1 MKKWKYLKYF
11 SGLYWNFTFLRPL
24 LAGIYD
30 TIFPSAMKF
39 SGLGLTT
46 RHELPWNDDYEWSV
60 FRKASIDMKKCFDF
74 NDPGITMGIDLK
86 NIDTCLYRH
95 WIVSYAV
102 RCAIEFAENND
113 FNFVECGT
121 AEGYTTFFALREIC
135 EHKKT
140 ANNFTMHLYDSWDV
154 LKKDGLT
161 KSESVRVG
169 YYKTLSIDRTK
180 KNLAEF
186 NDKVI
191 YHQGYIPESFSAS
204 PEPPHSIIFL
214 HIDLNA
220 AKSTIDTLNFFLPR
234 LSKRGIVLFDDYG
247 HLSFKDTKKAIDE
260 FFADEPGVLQKLPT
274 GQAIYYR

>member
-1 MKKWKYLKYF
+1 MEKWKYLKYF
-11 SGLYWNFTFLRPL
+11 RGLYWNFTFLRPL

-46 RHELPWNDDYEWSV
+46 RHELPWNDDYDWGT
-60 FRKASIDMKKCFDF
+60 FRKASVDIKKCFDF
-74 NDPGITMGIDLK
+74 NDQDITMGIDLK

-102 RCAIEFAENND
+102 RYAIEFAEDND

-154 LKKDGLT
+154 LKKW
-161 KSESVRVG
+161 
-169 YYKTLSIDRTK
+169 ID
-180 KNLAEF
+180 
-186 NDKVI
+186 
-191 YHQGYIPESFSAS
+191 
-204 PEPPHSIIFL
+204 
-214 HIDLNA
+214 
-220 AKSTIDTLNFFLPR
+220 
-234 LSKRGIVLFDDYG
+234 
-247 HLSFKDTKKAIDE
+247 
-260 FFADEPGVLQKLPT
+260 
-274 GQAIYYR
+274 